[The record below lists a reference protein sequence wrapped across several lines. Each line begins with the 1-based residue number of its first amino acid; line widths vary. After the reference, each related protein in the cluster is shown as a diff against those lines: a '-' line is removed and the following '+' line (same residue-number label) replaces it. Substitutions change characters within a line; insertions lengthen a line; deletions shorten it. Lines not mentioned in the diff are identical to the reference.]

1 MRARDDGTN
10 VHNTLTIFFL
20 FNYCYYYWNTR
31 REPLR
36 RREARG
42 TRKRN
47 AKWLGCGRSCLAL
60 FAGSHR
66 SPLEENSSLEPTLCQ
81 GVAVPSAFFVF
92 FPWGKGTAK
101 YAKLPSFYAS
111 ILSFYANPNTDICQW
126 STQFYLQYPFVMNMY
141 FGAFRF
147 SSDKYDRLIAILLDH
162 FSRLKSVR
170 VIQNFQK
177 VLRLGYPRA
186 DVPGY
191 TLKGVYYHAQIEE
204 RVSMVDKKKVDSLL
218 LIPQSPLAVED
229 LNMSCSL
236 CWNWTSIRSITV
248 LQATP

>member
-1 MRARDDGTN
+1 MSAPQKARNAGERRWN
-10 VHNTLTIFFL
+10 ERSQHFFS
-20 FNYCYYYWNTR
+20 FNYCYYYENTK

-36 RREARG
+36 RREARS

-47 AKWLGCGRSCLAL
+47 AKWLGCGRSGLAL

-92 FPWGKGTAK
+92 SPGGRVRPRTLIYLLSTPLLWVFTQNPIPISVSDQNNFIFNILLSWI
-101 YAKLPSFYAS
+101 S
-111 ILSFYANPNTDICQW
+111 ISGH
-126 STQFYLQYPFVMNMY
+126 
-141 FGAFRF
+141 FGV
-147 SSDKYDRLIAILLDH
+147 SSDKDDRLIAVLGYPK
-162 FSRLKSVR
+162 FSK
-170 VIQNFQK
+170 K

-236 CWNWTSIRSITV
+236 CWNWTSIWSIAV
-248 LQATP
+248 LQPTP